1 MQLKAEP
8 LTAVCKNGGF
18 SEFLET
24 FVTNQSLG
32 IFSNFSAES
41 PPLLQA
47 AKRWWQHY
55 DDWNVEKNPEN
66 LTLKTKN
73 SKRKIKTK

>member
-32 IFSNFSAES
+32 ILRNFSAKS
-41 PPLLQA
+41 PQPRKAL
-47 AKRWWQHY
+47 KR
-55 DDWNVEKNPEN
+55 
-66 LTLKTKN
+66 
-73 SKRKIKTK
+73 

>member
-1 MQLKAEP
+1 MKRRIGKSYRRFSS
-8 LTAVCKNGGF
+8 TAVCKNGGF

-41 PPLLQA
+41 PQLLQA
-47 AKRWWQHY
+47 AKR
-55 DDWNVEKNPEN
+55 
-66 LTLKTKN
+66 
-73 SKRKIKTK
+73 